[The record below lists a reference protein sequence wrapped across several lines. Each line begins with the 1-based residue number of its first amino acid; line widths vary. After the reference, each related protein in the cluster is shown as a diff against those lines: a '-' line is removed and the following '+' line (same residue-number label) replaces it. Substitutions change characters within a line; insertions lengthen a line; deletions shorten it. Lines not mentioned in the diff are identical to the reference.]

1 MRNKIAGFTTH
12 LMRRLQKGTVRGISL
27 KVQEEER
34 ERKLDFVPDVSRIQ
48 PQNITL
54 DAVSFEMAEEMDI
67 SMDGLVYI
75 APEEFS

>member
-48 PQNITL
+48 P
-54 DAVSFEMAEEMDI
+54 
-67 SMDGLVYI
+67 
-75 APEEFS
+75 